1 MPRRL
6 YRSET
11 DVVLGGVCGGL
22 AEYLEVDPTLVRLVF
37 VLLVFAGGVGLVAY
51 IVLWIIMPRQSRVGA
66 PTPEVVRENVEQ
78 LRERA
83 RDLGEEVRGAFAG
96 PEEGAPAAG
105 PEGPPAIPTSRPG
118 RGAWLIG
125 GVLILL
131 GVVFLLENFRFFSW
145 LTFGRLWPLILV
157 IIGIALLWRR

>member
-37 VLLVFAGGVGLVAY
+37 VLLVFAGGVGLAAY
-51 IVLWIIMPRQSRVGA
+51 IVLWIVMPRQSRLGA
-66 PTPEVVRENVEQ
+66 ATSEVVRENVDQ

-83 RDLGEEVRGAFAG
+83 KELGEEVRGAFAG
-96 PEEGAPAAG
+96 PEAGAPAPS
-105 PEGPPAIPTSRPG
+105 PEPRPYAPSPD
-118 RGAWLIG
+118 RGAWLVG
-125 GVLILL
+125 GLLVVLGLL
-131 GVVFLLENFRFFSW
+131 FLAENFTPF
-145 LTFGRLWPLILV
+145 TFGRLWPVILI
-157 IIGIALLWRR
+157 ISGIALLWRRR